1 MTTRQKKNQRPQ
13 LSMTMTARILKPQKT
28 ERVFLAYMAELLQ
41 EDLGMERQVCPTKLQ
56 RRESPCPCDA
66 KRRYRSN
73 MISNATPSPHTI
85 STPNSANA
93 SRVATF
99 LGRKTDE
106 EKRRYKKLEDQVMAD
121 PLRKSP
127 GVITTLSKTADNKL
141 KEAKKPVLALIDE
154 ACQST
159 ELESL
164 LVRVHNTETLLP
176 IPFFLGDPKQLRAT
190 VKTHSQNTEDH
201 TVNPFADH
209 LIISFF
215 ERLWSRDFETY
226 MFKEQY
232 RPAEGL
238 GGVFNNLFHGRKRTN
253 AIYIYTY
260 ITRSRIIQRLKQPS
274 TSFIVTMDYST
285 TFSMCG

>member
-1 MTTRQKKNQRPQ
+1 MPVRC
-13 LSMTMTARILKPQKT
+13 KT
-28 ERVFLAYMAELLQ
+28 
-41 EDLGMERQVCPTKLQ
+41 QV
-56 RRESPCPCDA
+56 S
-66 KRRYRSN
+66 SN
-73 MISNATPSPHTI
+73 MISNATPSPQTI
-85 STPNSANA
+85 SMPNSANA

-106 EKRRYKKLEDQVMAD
+106 GKRRYKKLEDQLMAD

-141 KEAKKPVLALIDE
+141 KEAKKPVLAILDE

-164 LVRVHNTETLLP
+164 LVRAHNTETLLQ
-176 IPFFLGDPKQLRAT
+176 IIFLGDLKQLRAT